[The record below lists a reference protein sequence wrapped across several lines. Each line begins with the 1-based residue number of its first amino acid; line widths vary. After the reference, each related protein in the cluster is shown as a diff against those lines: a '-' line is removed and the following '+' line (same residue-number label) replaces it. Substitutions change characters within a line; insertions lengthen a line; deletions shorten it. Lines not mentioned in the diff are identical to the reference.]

1 MEIYTD
7 RKEVVAACM
16 ESPFYFG
23 MPLKNRL
30 ELIKQVEQRSTYCT
44 LRQTFLSWIKAG
56 ILSYSGGTNIPE
68 LPDGKT

>member
-1 MEIYTD
+1 MENYTD

-23 MPLKNRL
+23 MSLKNRL
-30 ELIKQVEQRSTYCT
+30 ELIKQVEQRSTYST
-44 LRQTFLSWIKAG
+44 LRQTFLSWIKVG

-68 LPDGKT
+68 PPDGKT